1 MQIAETIQPTINV
14 QKEDSFRDHLAT
26 VDSKGKRK
34 WIYAQKPKGR
44 FYSIRTYVSWGFFIL
59 FFATPFIN
67 VNGRPLF
74 MFNIPEAKFIIF
86 GKIFWP
92 QDFFIFGL
100 TMITFIVF
108 IILFTAAFGRLFCG
122 WVCPQTIF
130 MEMIF
135 RKVEYLIE
143 GSAASQ
149 KLLKSSPWNRNKI
162 FRKTGKHLAFFFL
175 SFIIGNFFLSYIIG
189 MKQLETIITE
199 PVTEHFGGFMAMIIF
214 SGVFYGVYAFFREQ
228 ACTVLCPYGRLQ
240 GVLLDRNSMIV
251 AYDYKRG
258 EPRSKFKKAKAELNI
273 GDCIDCFQC
282 VKVCPTG
289 IDIRNGTQM
298 ECVGCT
304 ACIDACDKMM
314 EATGR
319 PKGLVRYAS
328 ENGIAKGERLH
339 YTIRMKLYTSL
350 LFGLAG
356 LLTILLLSR
365 KDVDGTV
372 IRTAGILYQE
382 RGKDSISNLYNIK
395 IINKTIKDIPLT
407 LKLEN
412 AAGRIIEAEGR
423 IIQLPKEGQGK
434 GSFFIVLPNKII
446 TDRKIKLKIGLYEG
460 DKRITT
466 LNTNFMGPIY
476 HPEENEAA
484 GKEEHFDHH

>member
-1 MQIAETIQPTINV
+1 MNTEADIQISNGPGDE
-14 QKEDSFRDHLAT
+14 SFRDRMAT
-26 VDSKGKRK
+26 IDEKGKRR
-34 WIYAQKPKGR
+34 WVYAQKPKGK
-44 FYSIRTYVSWGFFIL
+44 FYNIRSYVSWGFFVI
-59 FFATPFIN
+59 FFGLPFIY

-74 MFNIPEAKFIIF
+74 LFNIPEAKFIIF
-86 GKIFWP
+86 GKVFWP

-130 MEMIF
+130 MEMLF

-143 GSAASQ
+143 GDAASQ
-149 KLLKSSPWNRNKI
+149 KLLKRSPWTGRKI
-162 FRKTGKHLAFFFL
+162 LKKAGKHTAFFFL
-175 SFIIGNFFLSYIIG
+175 SFIIANFFLSYIIG
-189 MKQLETIITE
+189 VKQLEKIISE
-199 PVTEHFGGFMAMIIF
+199 PLTEHVGGLTAIILF

-228 ACTVLCPYGRLQ
+228 ACTVVCPYGRLQ
-240 GVLLDRNSMIV
+240 SVLLDRNSMIV

-258 EPRSKFKKAKAELNI
+258 EPRSRFRKDPVTIET

-304 ACIDACDKMM
+304 ACIDACNKMM
-314 EATGR
+314 KAVNRPTG
-319 PKGLVRYAS
+319 LIRYAS
-328 ENGIAKGERLH
+328 ENGIASGEKLR
-339 YTIRMKLYTSL
+339 YTGRMKFYTVL
-350 LFGLAG
+350 LMLLTG

-372 IRTAGILYQE
+372 IRAAGMLYQE
-382 RGKDSISNLYNIK
+382 RGADSVSNLYNIK

-412 AAGRIIEAEGR
+412 APGRIIEAEGR
-423 IIQLPKEGQGK
+423 SIAVPKEGQGK
-434 GSFFIVLPNKII
+434 GSFFIVLPNNII
-446 TDRKIKLKIGLYEG
+446 KDRKLKLRVGLYEG
-460 DKRITT
+460 EKRITT
-466 LNTNFMGPIY
+466 LATNFMGPIY
-476 HPEENEAA
+476 RA
-484 GKEEHFDHH
+484 K